1 MVVLVLIALV
11 VLKLTAML
19 RALLKKASLNAFPDS
34 DAVQKSTHVCLFQL
48 VKIACPYGFMKNS
61 RSISRCLLS
70 YVILAVSNEKTWC
83 NKKRTKRDLTQLCL
97 LLLQVRV

>member
-61 RSISRCLLS
+61 RSISRCFLS
-70 YVILAVSNEKTWC
+70 YVILERFNSV
-83 NKKRTKRDLTQLCL
+83 DDVDYGL
-97 LLLQVRV
+97 V